1 VLALPEMDRTCEDQ
15 QDELEDLEAR
25 IAGLKA
31 ALSELGRPTSQ
42 AEHDHGDGDQR
53 HMSAD
58 CMEALDLAL
67 AQGS

>member
-1 VLALPEMDRTCEDQ
+1 MLALPEMDRTCEDQ

-42 AEHDHGDGDQR
+42 AEHDHGDGDQS
-53 HMSAD
+53 MT
-58 CMEALDLAL
+58 
-67 AQGS
+67 G